1 MSWSIYKHEGS
12 DGKGSLV
19 SPEQLGAAQ
28 EHKIVLDI
36 MPPNKV
42 DGDPLATIVGFMKE
56 AFSYSVKADYNNI
69 LAWND
74 PMDSVFFKA
83 AADIVQRN
91 TSFYSGYGSKRIFN
105 PSKSYVS
112 LNLKFRAYDDPDV
125 IARCDLLS
133 KCCLPFINR
142 NNFMLTGNAVE
153 IAGKIVSE
161 SANVL
166 ASTGKAIYDDGL
178 GAGVVNVTKAFLDQF
193 STKMPPHLRVSL
205 GSYFKK
211 SEMVLTSCDFTFSKE
226 FTRKDGNKYPTYV
239 DFDLGVE
246 SLYSS
251 LAMSL
256 STSEADNQQNQIFGP
271 GFMVDSAKGKRVTI
285 DEKTDVAENYVGKNE
300 IKTTT
305 DAFGRSYEL
314 AITP

>member
-56 AFSYSVKADYNNI
+56 AFSYSVKAEYNNI
-69 LAWND
+69 LSWSD
-74 PMDSVFFKA
+74 PSMLLFDVFK
-83 AADIVQRN
+83 DLTQRN
-91 TSFYSGYGSKRIFN
+91 TSFYSGYGSKRMFN

-125 IARCDLLS
+125 IARCDLLT
-133 KCCLPFINR
+133 KCCLPFIDR
-142 NNFMLTGNAVE
+142 GNAMLATDAIGVLGNVGRNV
-153 IAGKIVSE
+153 GKVLGE
-161 SANVL
+161 SAFSLSEGDVGAVPIN
-166 ASTGKAIYDDGL
+166 AIKSI
-178 GAGVVNVTKAFLDQF
+178 AENFT
-193 STKMPPHLRVSL
+193 TKMPPHLRVSL

-226 FTRKDGNKYPTYV
+226 FTRKDGNRYPTYV

-256 STSEADNQQNQIFGP
+256 SQDVENEQNRIFGP
-271 GFMVDSAKGKRVTI
+271 GFSINKTMGSRVTI
-285 DEKTDVAENYVGKNE
+285 DSQDVVVQYASTNEVKTLWDKAEQAVNTAVSGK
-300 IKTTT
+300 
-305 DAFGRSYEL
+305 
-314 AITP
+314 